1 MQSKIAHRETSPT
14 NGLSFFFKIRCYTYN
29 GRLNSIGCDD
39 ADIEMVDSNA
49 DEVDVAET
57 RGDDS

>member
-1 MQSKIAHRETSPT
+1 M
-14 NGLSFFFKIRCYTYN
+14 RCYTYN

-39 ADIEMVDSNA
+39 ADIGMVDSDA

>member
-1 MQSKIAHRETSPT
+1 MARIVSSARK
-14 NGLSFFFKIRCYTYN
+14 NDDGCY
-29 GRLNSIGCDD
+29 D
-39 ADIEMVDSNA
+39 ADIEMVDSDA